1 MIQKVWRHLKRYN
14 PYSVYAAKSELKSEV
29 SASYLTWIWWILDP
43 VLFMLVYVFITVVV
57 FRTEGEYLPVVV
69 IIGLTVWN
77 FFNKNVSI
85 SVKIVN
91 TFKGI
96 VSKIYIPKY
105 MLILEKMYVNFF
117 KMMISFGI
125 VAGFMIAYG
134 IPFRLQLLYCIP
146 LLVLVFILTLAC
158 SVIVAHFGVYVN
170 DLYNIV
176 QVILRFM
183 FYLSGVFYDIGDRL
197 GNRIFMGID
206 IGWLMTHVN
215 PVAYLINEFR
225 QIIIYGEALRPMMF
239 LYWLAF
245 SVVLLGIGLFLM
257 YRHENNYVKW
267 LRHERTCDRGQDVH
281 VRYRSMKS
289 FSLRKSLGQI
299 RQRRDSYEALRG
311 VSFTVPKGKIIGIIG
326 KNGSGK
332 STLLKTI
339 AGVFSPDEGTIDTFG
354 NRLSLLAIG
363 IGFQTMLSGYENI
376 FLSGLLLG
384 FTEKEIRARLPE
396 IIEFSEL
403 GDLSISQCGYSA
415 AFKLAFSITAFLTQ
429 RSS

>member
-69 IIGLTVWN
+69 IIGLTIWN

-146 LLVLVFILTLAC
+146 LL
-158 SVIVAHFGVYVN
+158 
-170 DLYNIV
+170 YNIV

-197 GNRIFMGID
+197 GNRIFMGVD

-215 PVAYLINEFR
+215 PVAYLISEFR

-257 YRHENNYVKW
+257 YRHENNYVK
-267 LRHERTCDRGQDVH
+267 V
-281 VRYRSMKS
+281 V
-289 FSLRKSLGQI
+289 
-299 RQRRDSYEALRG
+299 
-311 VSFTVPKGKIIGIIG
+311 
-326 KNGSGK
+326 
-332 STLLKTI
+332 
-339 AGVFSPDEGTIDTFG
+339 
-354 NRLSLLAIG
+354 
-363 IGFQTMLSGYENI
+363 
-376 FLSGLLLG
+376 
-384 FTEKEIRARLPE
+384 
-396 IIEFSEL
+396 
-403 GDLSISQCGYSA
+403 
-415 AFKLAFSITAFLTQ
+415 
-429 RSS
+429 

>member
-1 MIQKVWRHLKRYN
+1 MIQKAWRHLKRYN
-14 PYSVYAAKSELKSEV
+14 PYSIYAAKSELKSEV

-57 FRTEGEYLPVVV
+57 FRSQGEYLPVVV
-69 IIGLTVWN
+69 IIGLTIWN

-134 IPFRLQLLYCIP
+134 IPFRPQLLYCLP

-158 SVIVAHFGVYVN
+158 CVIVAHFGVYVN

-197 GNRIFMGID
+197 GDGTFMGID

-225 QIIIYGEALRPMMF
+225 QIIIYGESLRPLMF
-239 LYWLAF
+239 IYWLVF
-245 SVVLLGIGLFLM
+245 SLVLLAIGLFLM
-257 YRHENNYVKW
+257 YRHENNYVK
-267 LRHERTCDRGQDVH
+267 V
-281 VRYRSMKS
+281 V
-289 FSLRKSLGQI
+289 
-299 RQRRDSYEALRG
+299 
-311 VSFTVPKGKIIGIIG
+311 
-326 KNGSGK
+326 
-332 STLLKTI
+332 
-339 AGVFSPDEGTIDTFG
+339 
-354 NRLSLLAIG
+354 
-363 IGFQTMLSGYENI
+363 
-376 FLSGLLLG
+376 
-384 FTEKEIRARLPE
+384 
-396 IIEFSEL
+396 
-403 GDLSISQCGYSA
+403 
-415 AFKLAFSITAFLTQ
+415 
-429 RSS
+429 